1 MNMTTLLYIH
11 GLESGPRGAK
21 TEALEAAGFTVVS
34 EQMPCPPI
42 RDLKGPEGAQ
52 LFEQSLMIQLQ
63 ALATHKIDAIVGSS
77 FGGAVAVELL
87 LRGLWAGPTLLL
99 CPGHELMAE
108 RTGYQLHWEGLE
120 GLPGEVTKQVLVV
133 HGRGDAVVPVG
144 HSQNLV
150 AGSQATLVLVD
161 DDHRLS
167 ATSNTQQLTSLLAL
181 IGVSP

>member
-1 MNMTTLLYIH
+1 MTTLLYIH

-34 EQMPCPPI
+34 EQMPCQPI
-42 RDLKGPEGAQ
+42 RDLRGPAALD
-52 LFEQSLMIQLQ
+52 LFEQSLNIQLQ

-108 RTGYQLHWEGLE
+108 RMGYQPPFEGLE
-120 GLPGEVTKQVLVV
+120 GLPGDVTKRVLVV
-133 HGRGDAVVPVG
+133 HGRGDTVVPVG

-150 AGSQATLVLVD
+150 SGSQATLVLVD

-167 ATSNTQQLTSLLAL
+167 ATLNTQQLASLLAL
-181 IGVSP
+181 IGVNP

>member
-1 MNMTTLLYIH
+1 MTTLLYIY

-34 EQMPCPPI
+34 EWMPCQPI
-42 RDLKGPEGAQ
+42 RDLKGPEALD
-52 LFEQSLMIQLQ
+52 LFEQSLKIQLQ
-63 ALATHKIDAIVGSS
+63 ALASHKIDAIVGSS

-87 LRGLWAGPTLLL
+87 LRGLWTGPTLLL

-108 RTGYQLHWEGLE
+108 RMGYQPPFEGLAE
-120 GLPGEVTKQVLVV
+120 LPEAVTEQVLVV
-133 HGRGDAVVPVG
+133 HGRSDAVVPVG

-150 AGSQATLVLVD
+150 AGSRATLVLVE

-181 IGVSP
+181 IGVNP